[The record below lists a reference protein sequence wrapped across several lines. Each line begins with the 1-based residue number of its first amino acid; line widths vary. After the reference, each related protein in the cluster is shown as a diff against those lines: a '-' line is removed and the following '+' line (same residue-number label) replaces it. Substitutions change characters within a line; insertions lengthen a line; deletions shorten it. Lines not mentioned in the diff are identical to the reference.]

1 MTGIHLDSIKDER
14 VHRALRWLL
23 SEIERHEY
31 GEITINVKKNGGVI
45 TSIEKTITQKEYK
58 K

>member
-1 MTGIHLDSIKDER
+1 MTGIHLDSIRDER
-14 VHRALRWLL
+14 VQRALRWLL
-23 SEIERHEY
+23 SEIERQEY
-31 GEITINVKKNGGVI
+31 GEITINIKKNEGDI